1 MHGHFQPRK
10 YFTKSN
16 PAAGYMQCCV
26 NITISITIHININRM
41 IGPDC
46 AVMCNITNT
55 HTHTQVAPGV
65 TLTVRSLQRF
75 RVPLVDRPKD
85 SRSGV
90 ACADREHGV
99 VEAIEAMRLCCYA
112 GCRCEV

>member
-1 MHGHFQPRK
+1 MRLDARTFPGKKIFHQK
-10 YFTKSN
+10 Y
-16 PAAGYMQCCV
+16 CV
-26 NITISITIHININRM
+26 NVTISITIHIYINRM

-46 AVMCNITNT
+46 AVTCNITNT

-65 TLTVRSLQRF
+65 TLTVRSLERF

-90 ACADREHGV
+90 ACADREYGV
-99 VEAIEAMRLCCYA
+99 VEAIEAMRL
-112 GCRCEV
+112 